1 MPRAI
6 QTTTPFETTPF
17 EILLVEDNPGDVD
30 LVLEVLKGSAVPHHV
45 AVAHD
50 GAEALA
56 MLHSEGPHVSARRP
70 DLVLLDLNLPKKNGR
85 EVLADM
91 KADSALVHIPVVIL
105 SSSDRERE
113 LVEVYRLHANCFVQK
128 PVELDEYWSAVREIE
143 RFWLGR
149 VALPAR
155 ASC

>member
-1 MPRAI
+1 
-6 QTTTPFETTPF
+6 
-17 EILLVEDNPGDVD
+17 
-30 LVLEVLKGSAVPHHV
+30 
-45 AVAHD
+45 
-50 GAEALA
+50 
-56 MLHSEGPHVSARRP
+56 
-70 DLVLLDLNLPKKNGR
+70 
-85 EVLADM
+85 
-91 KADSALVHIPVVIL
+91 VHIPVVIL

-113 LVEVYRLHANCFVQK
+113 LIEVYRLHASCFVQK